1 MPSLLGWPLI
11 VYYLTLPRLNLSGW
25 EVADVWL
32 VLIGPLLPLPFQ
44 TFAFKIQFETW
55 GSFLNQEPSFSLHIN
70 QLTSSCYYQLRQLRV
85 VSRSLSCSSAA
96 ALVHAFVT
104 SGLDHCSSILVSCLW
119 LKLPVL
125 IGFFAVPSHWV
136 HTEIWFCFC
145 LYALHATLVS
155 NCSAHLNSEQVS
167 KCFIAS
173 KIKQKYIICAVR
185 NN

>member
-1 MPSLLGWPLI
+1 MMMMSHGLDHTLNYTHIDTIFCIWLGGGR
-11 VYYLTLPRLNLSGW
+11 RLVGVDRSS
-25 EVADVWL
+25 VA
-32 VLIGPLLPLPFQ
+32 IAFPNICFQ
-44 TFAFKIQFETW
+44 DSVRDLGVI
-55 GSFLNQEPSFSLHIN
+55 LDQEPSFSLHIN

-85 VSRSLSCSSAA
+85 VSRSLSCSAAA

-145 LYALHATLVS
+145 LYAWHATLVS
-155 NCSAHLNSEQVS
+155 NCSAHLNSEQVN
-167 KCFIAS
+167 KCFID
-173 KIKQKYIICAVR
+173 
-185 NN
+185 